1 MKFSENWLRAW
12 VNPDIS
18 TQALAEQL
26 TMAGLEVEA
35 IENVAAEL
43 NNVVVGS
50 VTKLESHPNADKLK
64 VCSVDIGEPQ
74 LLTIVCGAGN
84 VELNGRYPVA
94 CIGAV
99 LPGDFKIKKSKLRGV
114 MSEGML
120 CSAKEL
126 GMAQHAEGLLT
137 LPGDAPLGDAIT
149 DYLKLDDMCIELGLT
164 PNRGDCLS
172 VAGIAREVA
181 TLNKIE
187 VTPCDSTA
195 VPSQCEDTLAVDVVA
210 TQECPRYVG
219 RVIKNINSDAVS
231 PLWLQEHLRR
241 SGLRSLGAVV
251 DVTNYVL
258 LELGQPMHAFDVDKL
273 QKGIKVRLAKQDE
286 TITLL
291 DGQAITLNE
300 GALVIA
306 DHGQPQALAGIMGGL
321 ASAVGDQT
329 QHIFLESA
337 YFNPACLVGRA
348 RGYGLHTDSSHRFER
363 GVDPELQSKAI
374 ERATQLLLDIV
385 GGEPGPVIDVKQQE
399 YLPQRSLIA
408 LRHQRLQRVL
418 GVTIDRDEVGEI
430 LRGLEMHVVNTE
442 TGWDVIAPSFRFDIE
457 CEEDLIEE
465 VARLHGYDK
474 IPSIQPDS
482 AIKMTE
488 QSESDV
494 GLKCIQDLLID
505 QGYQEAITYSFVDPK
520 VQNLIKGDANAVNL
534 ANPISA
540 DMAQMRTSLWTGL
553 ATAIAYNLNRQQPG
567 AKLFETGLCF
577 NSTSTDNS
585 IDQALI
591 QEAMLAGAVC
601 GTVTPEQ
608 WGAPN
613 RELDFFDIKA
623 DVENILA
630 LTAKVDDFLFIAAKN
645 PALHPGQSAKIVL
658 KPQLNQNDADNR
670 SEEIEA
676 MHVGWVGAL
685 HPAIQHKLDL
695 PQRVYL
701 FELKLS
707 AITARRIP
715 HFMEIPKY
723 PSIKRDLAIV
733 VDEHIEAQDVGEC
746 IKSTSPAILK
756 NLKLFD
762 VYTGKGIDSG
772 RKSLAYSL
780 TLQDH
785 ERTLTDQDVDVAV
798 DEILS
803 ELNKKLGA
811 TLRN

>member
-12 VNPDIS
+12 VNPEIS
-18 TQALAEQL
+18 TQVLAEQL

-35 IENVAAEL
+35 IEKVAAEL

-50 VTKLESHPNADKLK
+50 VTELEPHPNADKLK
-64 VCSVDIGEPQ
+64 VCSVDVGEPQ
-74 LLTIVCGAGN
+74 LLTIVCGASN
-84 VELNGRYPVA
+84 VELNGHYPVA
-94 CIGAV
+94 RIGAV

-114 MSEGML
+114 ESAGML

-126 GMAQHAEGLLT
+126 GMAQQAEGLFT
-137 LPGDAPLGDAIT
+137 LPGDSPVGVSIR
-149 DYLKLDDMCIELGLT
+149 DYLKLDDMSIELGLT

-172 VAGIAREVA
+172 VAGVAREVG
-181 TLNKIE
+181 TLNRME
-187 VTPCDSTA
+187 VTPCQITP
-195 VPSQCEDTLAVDVVA
+195 VPAQCDDVFAVDVIA
-210 TQECPRYVG
+210 GQDCPRYVG
-219 RVIKNINSDAVS
+219 RVIRNINSQAAS

-258 LELGQPMHAFDVDKL
+258 LELGQPMHAFDIDKL
-273 QKGIKVRLAKQDE
+273 QKGIKVRLAKQGE

-291 DGQAITLNE
+291 DGQDVKLNE

-306 DHGQPQALAGIMGGL
+306 DHKQPQALAGIMGGL
-321 ASAVGDQT
+321 HSAVSDT
-329 QHIFLESA
+329 TRHLFLESA
-337 YFNPACLVGRA
+337 YFNPDCLVGRA

-363 GVDPELQSKAI
+363 GVDPGLQGRAI
-374 ERATQLLLDIV
+374 ERATRLLLDIV
-385 GGEPGPVIDVKQQE
+385 GGEAGLVTDIQQQAHLPVR
-399 YLPQRSLIA
+399 PLIT
-408 LRHQRLQRVL
+408 LRHQRLQKVL
-418 GVTIDRDEVGEI
+418 GLTIDRDEISEI
-430 LRGLEMHVVNTE
+430 LRRLEMNVVSTDI
-442 TGWDVIAPSFRFDIE
+442 GWEITAPSFRFDIE
-457 CEEDLIEE
+457 REEDLIEE

-482 AIKMTE
+482 AIKMAE
-488 QSESDV
+488 QSESNI
-494 GLKCIQDLLID
+494 GLQRIQDLLLD
-505 QGYQEAITYSFVDPK
+505 EGYQEAITYSFVDPK
-520 VQNLIKGDANAVNL
+520 VQDLFKGKVNAINL

-540 DMAQMRTSLWTGL
+540 DMAEMRTNLWTGL
-553 ATAIAYNLNRQQPG
+553 ATAVAYNLNRQQPG

-577 NSTSTDNS
+577 YSDSGDNS
-585 IDQALI
+585 DDKELT

-601 GTVTPEQ
+601 GTAIPDQ

-623 DVENILA
+623 DVEGILA
-630 LTAKVDDFLFIAAKN
+630 LTAKADDFLFIPAKN

-658 KPQLNQNDADNR
+658 KAQLNQNDADNR
-670 SEEIEA
+670 SEEIE
-676 MHVGWVGAL
+676 HVGWVGAL
-685 HPAIQHKLDL
+685 HPSIERKLDL

-715 HFMEIPKY
+715 HFVEIPKY

-733 VDEHIEAQDVGEC
+733 VDENIKAQDVGEC
-746 IKSTSPAILK
+746 IKNTSTAILK

-762 VYTGKGIDSG
+762 VYMGKGIDSG